1 MKFSLYYSWG
11 HNMYMLIKLGGSM
24 MDDVAPKYYK
34 TKEAAQE
41 DGKLWKESFSPNA
54 RKYYN
59 VRYRV
64 KEVK

>member
-1 MKFSLYYSWG
+1 
-11 HNMYMLIKLGGSM
+11 MYMLIKLGGSM
-24 MDDVAPKYYK
+24 MDDVTPKYYK
-34 TKEAAQE
+34 TKEAAQK

-59 VRYRV
+59 VHYRV